1 MVKDIQKAIYSLFK
15 KEPFFAL
22 LLQEINIRM
31 TIQVPTMGVSFD
43 KKISKFFM
51 FINPDFY
58 QKMTDEQ
65 QQAVL
70 IHEILHILH
79 KHILDVR
86 MIDTKEFTTLNIAM
100 DMAINQYITGLPN
113 GCDECKDKD
122 IRKIEPCKN
131 EKCAGRVIDIKD
143 WQTKDFK
150 PFPTF
155 KNFETYFKLI
165 EDSKGEGQSNEDVY
179 KAFSGNGGQTLDQHT
194 FEQLSDE
201 EKKEVLKEMKGVLER
216 TIEKSSYG
224 HSQVPDYVKDLL
236 KQIESNISGINYRKI
251 LSSTIKKSLN
261 MLDRE
266 STWNKPNK
274 RYGYLAKGTKI
285 GQVPNAYFLADTSG
299 SISHTEINE
308 FMSVVDGFLK
318 VGQKKC
324 WMGLWH
330 TALYSVKKYRVGT
343 KLKEADL
350 ESGGTD
356 VTPALDFVKTKNP
369 DLAVFLTDG
378 FFDMPKKKY
387 NNNILWV
394 IAKNGN
400 KDKAFL
406 DQLPGKYVFIPE
418 K

>member
-31 TIQVPTMGVSFD
+31 TPQVPTMGVSFD
-43 KKISKFFM
+43 KKINKFFM
-51 FINPDFY
+51 YINPSFY
-58 QKMTDEQ
+58 KKMNGTE

-79 KHILDVR
+79 KHILNVR
-86 MIDTKEFTTLNIAM
+86 MIDTKDRAMLNIAM
-100 DMAINQYITGLPN
+100 DMSINQYITGLPN
-113 GCDECKDKD
+113 GCPECPTDPK
-122 IRKIEPCKN
+122 KIEPCKN
-131 EKCAGRVIDIKD
+131 KDCVGKCINVQD
-143 WQTKDFK
+143 WKTKDGK
-150 PFPTF
+150 PFPKF
-155 KNFETYFKLI
+155 KNFETYFDLI
-165 EDSKGEGQSNEDVY
+165 KDTKDNSNKDIFESY
-179 KAFSGNGGQTLDQHT
+179 AGNEGQTLDQHD

-201 EKKEVLKEMKGVLER
+201 EKKDVLKEMKGVLER

-224 HSQVPDYVKDLL
+224 HSQVPEYVKDLL
-236 KQIESNISGINYRKI
+236 KQIESNIGAINYKKI
-251 LSSTIKKSLN
+251 LSQVIKKSLN

-266 STWNKPNK
+266 HTWHKPNK
-274 RYGYLAKGTKI
+274 RYGYLSKGTKV
-285 GQVPNAYFLADTSG
+285 GQIPNAYFLADTSG

-308 FMSVVDGFLK
+308 FMNVVDNFLK

-330 TALYSVKKYRVGT
+330 TQLYSVKKYRVGT
-343 KLKEADL
+343 KLKETDIEA
-350 ESGGTD
+350 GGTD
-356 VTPALDFVKTKNP
+356 PNPTLEYIKSKNP
-369 DLAVFLTDG
+369 DLSVILTDG
-378 FFDMPKKKY
+378 YFSLPNKKY
-387 NNNILWV
+387 SNNILWV

-400 KDKAFL
+400 KDKTFL